1 MELSFYLISMDIATT
16 RKWICCGLENEGKMR
31 ELRWTPKN
39 LKELKILKLTLVIKI
54 QILSLLYL
62 KEGKHSP

>member
-1 MELSFYLISMDIATT
+1 
-16 RKWICCGLENEGKMR
+16 MR

-62 KEGKHSP
+62 KEGKHNP